1 LSGYT
6 EDVTSSV
13 AYQKNLTE
21 TGLRALIY
29 RWISVL
35 LKTNCFSFT
44 DFPGILSNNCPEIF
58 LICSGDH
65 DISVPWVATYAW
77 IKALG
82 VAVFDEWR
90 PWYLDGQIAG

>member
-1 LSGYT
+1 M
-6 EDVTSSV
+6 DFCPI
-13 AYQKNLTE
+13 KNKL
-21 TGLRALIY
+21 
-29 RWISVL
+29 
-35 LKTNCFSFT
+35 FSFT

-90 PWYLDGQIAG
+90 PWYLDGQIAGSALLGFALLLEQ